1 MAYCHGTYFLAAPP
15 IGDTPIT
22 PLICKGKEN
31 FVNQKGKR
39 IKKQLKNTNR
49 KREVGINIRVTPDE
63 KAQIRAIAKAYR
75 ISISELIRQLVA
87 GQQVHAL
94 PPEVFYETK
103 DVLRGIEY
111 CLLEHEITPRE
122 TLNAVKSCIAEFETI
137 VKNFYFDKDGSFAKQ
152 YCDRVHQKW
161 ETEAGRF
168 GD

>member
-1 MAYCHGTYFLAAPP
+1 M
-15 IGDTPIT
+15 
-22 PLICKGKEN
+22 
-31 FVNQKGKR
+31 NQKIKNQ
-39 IKKQLKNTNR
+39 IKKSNR
-49 KREVGINIRVTPDE
+49 TREIGINIRVTPEE
-63 KAQIRAIAKAYR
+63 KRRIRQIANACKV
-75 ISISELIRQLVA
+75 SVSELIRQLVA
-87 GQQVHAL
+87 GQQVRAL